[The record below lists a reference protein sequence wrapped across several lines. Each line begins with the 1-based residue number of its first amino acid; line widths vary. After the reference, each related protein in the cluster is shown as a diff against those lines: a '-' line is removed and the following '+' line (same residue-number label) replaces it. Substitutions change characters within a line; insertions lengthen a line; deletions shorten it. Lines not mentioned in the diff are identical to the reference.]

1 MTLHKL
7 SLSFNNI
14 HIGGITH
21 FFKTINFMNTATVI
35 EKKSEIAR
43 ILFTTENE
51 DIITELFDFANKLIS
66 AGHKRPCQYTDNEII
81 QRIEQ
86 SEEQYRNGDVISL
99 EELEKKYL

>member
-1 MTLHKL
+1 
-7 SLSFNNI
+7 
-14 HIGGITH
+14 
-21 FFKTINFMNTATVI
+21 MNTETTVI

-51 DIITELFDFANKLIS
+51 DIITKIFEYSKNLIS
-66 AGHKRPCQYTDNEII
+66 TYKKRPCQYTDKEII

-86 SEEQYRNGDVISL
+86 SEIQYKEGKVISL